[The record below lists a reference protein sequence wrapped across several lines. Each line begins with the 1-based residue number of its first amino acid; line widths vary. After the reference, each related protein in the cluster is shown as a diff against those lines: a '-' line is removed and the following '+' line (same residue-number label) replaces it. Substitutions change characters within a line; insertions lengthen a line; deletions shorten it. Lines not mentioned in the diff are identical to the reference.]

1 VSARV
6 SIFAAARHLTIAH
19 LERKEIAAVFVSAPI
34 YCCRDK
40 EKRPIIRAAKFA
52 QKHKRRMRLFV

>member
-1 VSARV
+1 MSARV

-40 EKRPIIRAAKFA
+40 EKAA
-52 QKHKRRMRLFV
+52 HY